1 MTSDLVNIVHFST
14 AALFLL
20 ASFAQAAEPPTYWP
34 CPVVGRPG
42 HVAEDGSVHKERT
55 PEDLAAKAV
64 QHCDIVAWGRFVSVC
79 DENYHRTTGV
89 LNAQVTV
96 KFAVEDTLFGEHH
109 EFVRTRLER
118 QMLVWPDTSLNWPAH
133 KAGSWRGR
141 RLREDAAANGREMLK
156 GIYETGAP
164 MTGEQ
169 YERLSELFDQTAS
182 PQFSVPREEVVV
194 AMSEQVFI
202 GHGGL
207 DFQLEMGAVTP
218 DTLFLVGFSEPVESV
233 QGGEEFHG
241 LSTMLFWGQDAEDV
255 AEQIR
260 IVAGQRGNPRLEER
274 WRSGSGIGDE
284 DGG

>member
-1 MTSDLVNIVHFST
+1 M
-14 AALFLL
+14 
-20 ASFAQAAEPPTYWP
+20 
-34 CPVVGRPG
+34 
-42 HVAEDGSVHKERT
+42 AEDGSVNKERS

-64 QHCDIVAWGRFVSVC
+64 QHCDVVAWGRFVSVC

-141 RLREDAAANGREMLK
+141 LLREDAAANGRELLK
-156 GIYETGAP
+156 GIYEASEP

-169 YERLSELFDQTAS
+169 YQRLSELFDQTAS
-182 PQFSVPREEVVV
+182 RQLSVSREEMVV
-194 AMSEQVFI
+194 AMSEQMFI
-202 GHGGL
+202 SHGGL

-233 QGGEEFHG
+233 QGGDELHG

-260 IVAGQRGNPRLEER
+260 MVAGQRGNSRSEER
-274 WRSGSGIGDE
+274 SPSDGQNGEKSGG
-284 DGG
+284 

>member
-1 MTSDLVNIVHFST
+1 MFRRT
-14 AALFLL
+14 APLLLL

-42 HVAEDGSVHKERT
+42 HVAEDGSVHKERS

-64 QHCDIVAWGRFVSVC
+64 QHCDVVAWGRFVSVC

-141 RLREDAAANGREMLK
+141 LLREDAAANGRELLK
-156 GIYETGAP
+156 GIYEASEP

-169 YERLSELFDQTAS
+169 YQRLSELFDQTAS
-182 PQFSVPREEVVV
+182 RQLSVSREEMVV
-194 AMSEQVFI
+194 AMSEQMFI
-202 GHGGL
+202 SHGGL

-218 DTLFLVGFSEPVESV
+218 DTLFLVGFSEPVESI
-233 QGGEEFHG
+233 QGGDELHG
-241 LSTMLFWGQDAEDV
+241 LSTMLFWGREAEDV

-260 IVAGQRGNPRLEER
+260 MLSNQRTEEEQPS
-274 WRSGSGIGDE
+274 RSQTGEENGR
-284 DGG
+284 